1 MLLVDLLG
9 LRVKLGSQGYI
20 QLCLLSY
27 VSQKLEI
34 GLNWLTFNKWLERST
49 TIRSDKR
56 LRVET
61 SASETLRWPICI
73 IISIDKTKF
82 SII

>member
-1 MLLVDLLG
+1 MLLVGLLG

-34 GLNWLTFNKWLERST
+34 GLNWLTFDKWLERST